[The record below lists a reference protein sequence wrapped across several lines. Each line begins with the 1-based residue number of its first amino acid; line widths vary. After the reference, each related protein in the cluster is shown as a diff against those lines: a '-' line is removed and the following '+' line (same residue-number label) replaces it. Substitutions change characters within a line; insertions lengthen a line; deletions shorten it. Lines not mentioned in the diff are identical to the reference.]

1 MSYLGWFFL
10 LFGKLASPWIDSNS
24 PIRYNETLPMCPS
37 PVPDGYVRGP
47 VFYDGGADNSVYNE
61 YARNAFW
68 NLAGGYGARIV
79 VLTTNADASQADYGY
94 AAAFQA
100 LEAARVRLIGLA
112 GRASGSDPA
121 VLHAIEQSTAVF
133 LSGGHPLQW
142 STAAFLGNHM
152 LVYRDDTPFPCM
164 AAGLGLSN
172 RMLVAGHFNPDQRGE
187 LLRMAIAANPYM
199 LGIGLPDQ
207 AAFIRRSD
215 NLLEVVGL
223 ANVQVVDGSQMTS
236 TNLLAWQPGQ
246 RFEAEGLCV
255 VDLPPDHR
263 YDQDSHR
270 VLPPE
275 LAMPLPVRSSL

>member
-1 MSYLGWFFL
+1 
-10 LFGKLASPWIDSNS
+10 
-24 PIRYNETLPMCPS
+24 MCPS

-47 VFYDGGADNSVYNE
+47 VFYDGGADASVYNE

-79 VLTTNADASQADYGY
+79 VLTTNVDVSQADYGY

-100 LEAARVRLIGLA
+100 LEAARVRLIVLSD
-112 GRASGSDPA
+112 RASGSNPA
-121 VLHAIEQSTAVF
+121 VLQAIEQSTAVF

-142 STAAFLGNHM
+142 STRIGGTPLATAIRRANAGGKAMGAVGGSAAFLGNHM

-164 AAGLGLSN
+164 APGLGLSN
-172 RMLVAGHFNPDQRGE
+172 RMLVAGHFDPDQRGQ

-215 NLLEVVGL
+215 SLLEVVGL
-223 ANVQVVDGSQMTS
+223 ASVQIVDGSQMTG
-236 TNLLAWQPGQ
+236 TNLLAWQPGLA
-246 RFEAEGLCV
+246 FEAAGLRV

>member
-1 MSYLGWFFL
+1 
-10 LFGKLASPWIDSNS
+10 
-24 PIRYNETLPMCPS
+24 MCPS

-79 VLTTNADASQADYGY
+79 VLTT
-94 AAAFQA
+94 
-100 LEAARVRLIGLA
+100 
-112 GRASGSDPA
+112 SDPA

-142 STAAFLGNHM
+142 STRIGGTPLATAIRRANACGKAVGAVGGSAAFLGNHM

-164 AAGLGLSN
+164 APGLGLSN
-172 RMLVAGHFNPDQRGE
+172 RMLVAGHFDPDQRGL

-223 ANVQVVDGSQMTS
+223 ASVQIVDGSQVTG
-236 TNLLAWQPGQ
+236 TNLLAWQPGLP
-246 RFEAEGLCV
+246 FEAEGLRV

-263 YDQDSHR
+263 YDQDSRR

-275 LAMPLPVRSSL
+275 LAMPLPVRSSF

>member
-1 MSYLGWFFL
+1 M
-10 LFGKLASPWIDSNS
+10 
-24 PIRYNETLPMCPS
+24 
-37 PVPDGYVRGP
+37 RGP

-79 VLTTNADASQADYGY
+79 VLTTNADVSQADYGY

-100 LEAARVRLIGLA
+100 LEAARVRLLVLA
-112 GRASGSDPA
+112 DRASGSDPA
-121 VLHAIEQSTAVF
+121 VLHAVEQSTAVF

-142 STAAFLGNHM
+142 STRIGGTPLATGIRRANACGKAVGAVGGSAAFLGNHM
-152 LVYRDDTPFPCM
+152 LVYREDTAFPVM
-164 AAGLGLSN
+164 APGLGLSN
-172 RMLVAGHFNPDQRGE
+172 RMLVAAHFDPVLRGP

-223 ANVQVVDGSQMTS
+223 ASVQIVDGSQMTR

-246 RFEAEGLCV
+246 PFEAEGLQV

-263 YDQDSHR
+263 YDQDSHC

>member
-1 MSYLGWFFL
+1 
-10 LFGKLASPWIDSNS
+10 
-24 PIRYNETLPMCPS
+24 
-37 PVPDGYVRGP
+37 VPDGYVRGP
-47 VFYDGGADNSVYNE
+47 VFYDGGADHSVYNE

-79 VLTTNADASQADYGY
+79 VLTTNADVSQADYGY

-100 LEAARVRLIGLA
+100 LEAARVRLILLIDRG
-112 GRASGSDPA
+112 SGSDPA
-121 VLHAIEQSTAVF
+121 VLHAVEQSTAIF

-142 STAAFLGNHM
+142 STRIGGTPLATAIRRANACGKAVGAVGGSAAFLGNHM
-152 LVYRDDTPFPCM
+152 LVYRDDTDFPCM
-164 AAGLGLSN
+164 APGLGLSN
-172 RMLVAGHFNPDQRGE
+172 RMLVAGHFDPGLCGP

-223 ANVQVVDGSQMTS
+223 ASVQIVDGSQMTG
-236 TNLLAWQPGQ
+236 TNLLYWRPGQ
-246 RFEAEGLCV
+246 VFEAEGLRV
-255 VDLPPDHR
+255 VDLLPDHR
-263 YDQDSHR
+263 YDQDAHV

-275 LAMPLPVRSSL
+275 LALPLPVRSSL

>member
-1 MSYLGWFFL
+1 
-10 LFGKLASPWIDSNS
+10 
-24 PIRYNETLPMCPS
+24 MCPS

-61 YARNAFW
+61 YARNSFW

-79 VLTTNADASQADYGY
+79 VLTTNADVSQADYGY

-100 LEAARVRLIGLA
+100 LEAARVRLLVLA
-112 GRASGSDPA
+112 DRASGSDPA

-142 STAAFLGNHM
+142 STRIGGTPLATAIRRANACGKAVGAVGGSAAFLGNHM
-152 LVYRDDTPFPCM
+152 LVYREDTPFPCM
-164 AAGLGLSN
+164 APGLGLSN
-172 RMLVAGHFNPDQRGE
+172 RMLVAGHFDPEQRGE

-199 LGIGLPDQ
+199 LGIGLPDK

-223 ANVQVVDGSQMTS
+223 ASVQIVDGSQMTRTS
-236 TNLLAWQPGQ
+236 LLTWQPGQ
-246 RFEAEGLCV
+246 PFEAEGLRL

-263 YDQDSHR
+263 YDQDSHC

>member
-1 MSYLGWFFL
+1 
-10 LFGKLASPWIDSNS
+10 
-24 PIRYNETLPMCPS
+24 MCPS

-100 LEAARVRLIGLA
+100 LEAARVRLLVLA
-112 GRASGSDPA
+112 DRASGSDSTI
-121 VLHAIEQSTAVF
+121 LQAIEQSTAVF

-142 STAAFLGNHM
+142 STRIGGTPLATAIRRANACGKAVGAVGGSAAFLGNHM
-152 LVYRDDTPFPCM
+152 LVYRDDTLFPCM

-172 RMLVAGHFNPDQRGE
+172 RMLVAGHFDPDQRGD

-223 ANVQVVDGSQMTS
+223 ASVQIVDGSQMTG

-246 RFEAEGLCV
+246 PFEAAGLRA
-255 VDLPPDHR
+255 VDLPPDYR
-263 YDQDSHR
+263 YDPDAHV

>member
-1 MSYLGWFFL
+1 
-10 LFGKLASPWIDSNS
+10 
-24 PIRYNETLPMCPS
+24 MCPS

-47 VFYDGGADNSVYNE
+47 VFYDGGADTSVYNE

-79 VLTTNADASQADYGY
+79 VLTTNADVSQADYGY

-100 LEAARVRLIGLA
+100 LEAAKVRLLVLRD
-112 GRASGSDPA
+112 RASGSDPA

-142 STAAFLGNHM
+142 STRIGGTPLATAIRRANACGKAVGAVGGSAAFLGNHM

-172 RMLVAGHFNPDQRGE
+172 RMLVAGHFDPAQRGE

-223 ANVQVVDGSQMTS
+223 ASVQIVDGSQMTS
-236 TNLLAWQPGQ
+236 TNLLVWQPGQ
-246 RFEAEGLCV
+246 PFEAEGLRV

-275 LAMPLPVRSSL
+275 LAMPLPVRSSF

>member
-1 MSYLGWFFL
+1 
-10 LFGKLASPWIDSNS
+10 
-24 PIRYNETLPMCPS
+24 MCPS

-79 VLTTNADASQADYGY
+79 VLTTNADVSQADYGY

-100 LEAARVRLIGLA
+100 LEAAKVRLLVLRD
-112 GRASGSDPA
+112 RASGSDPA

-142 STAAFLGNHM
+142 STRIGGTPLATAIRRANACGKAVGAVGGSAAFLGNHM
-152 LVYRDDTPFPCM
+152 LVYREDTAFPCM
-164 AAGLGLSN
+164 APGLGLSN
-172 RMLVAGHFNPDQRGE
+172 RMLVAGHFDPDVRGA
-187 LLRMAIAANPYM
+187 LLHMAIAANPYL

-223 ANVQVVDGSQMTS
+223 ASVQIVDGSQIS
-236 TNLLAWQPGQ
+236 DTNLVAWQPGSP
-246 RFEAEGLCV
+246 FEAVGLRV
-255 VDLPPDHR
+255 IYLPPDHR
-263 YDQDSHR
+263 YDPDTHQM
-270 VLPPE
+270 LPPE
-275 LAMPLPVRSSL
+275 LAMPLPVRSSF

>member
-1 MSYLGWFFL
+1 
-10 LFGKLASPWIDSNS
+10 
-24 PIRYNETLPMCPS
+24 MCPS

-61 YARNAFW
+61 YARNSFW

-79 VLTTNADASQADYGY
+79 VLTTNAGISQADYGY
-94 AAAFQA
+94 AAAFEA
-100 LEAARVRLIGLA
+100 LEAARVRLLVLRD
-112 GRASGSDPA
+112 RASGSDPA
-121 VLHAIEQSTAVF
+121 VLQAIEQSTAVF

-142 STAAFLGNHM
+142 STRIGGTPLATAIRRANACGKAVGAVGGSAAFLGNHM
-152 LVYRDDTPFPCM
+152 LVYREDTAFPCM
-164 AAGLGLSN
+164 APGLGLSN
-172 RMLVAGHFNPDQRGE
+172 RMLVAGHFDPVQRGE
-187 LLRMAIAANPYM
+187 LLRRAIAANPYL
-199 LGIGLPDQ
+199 LGIGLPDK

-223 ANVQVVDGSQMTS
+223 ASVQIVDGSQMTRTS
-236 TNLLAWQPGQ
+236 LVTWQPGQ
-246 RFEAEGLCV
+246 PFEAEGLRV

-263 YDQDSHR
+263 YDQDSRR

>member
-1 MSYLGWFFL
+1 M
-10 LFGKLASPWIDSNS
+10 
-24 PIRYNETLPMCPS
+24 
-37 PVPDGYVRGP
+37 RGP

-100 LEAARVRLIGLA
+100 LEAARVRLIILA
-112 GRASGSDPA
+112 DRASGSDPA
-121 VLHAIEQSTAVF
+121 ILQAIEQSTAVF

-142 STAAFLGNHM
+142 STRIGGTPLATGIRRANACGKAVGAVGGSAAFLGNHM
-152 LVYRDDTPFPCM
+152 LVYREDTAFPCM
-164 AAGLGLSN
+164 APGLGLSN
-172 RMLVAGHFNPDQRGE
+172 RILVAAHFDPVLRGP

-223 ANVQVVDGSQMTS
+223 ASVQIVDGSRMTR

-246 RFEAEGLCV
+246 PFEAEGLQV

>member
-1 MSYLGWFFL
+1 
-10 LFGKLASPWIDSNS
+10 
-24 PIRYNETLPMCPS
+24 
-37 PVPDGYVRGP
+37 VRGP

-79 VLTTNADASQADYGY
+79 VLTTNADVSQADYGY

-100 LEAARVRLIGLA
+100 LEAARVRLIVLA
-112 GRASGSDPA
+112 DRSSGSDPA

-142 STAAFLGNHM
+142 STRIGGTPLATAIRRANACGKAVGAVGGSAAFLGNHM
-152 LVYRDDTPFPCM
+152 LVYREDTAFPCM

-172 RMLVAGHFNPDQRGE
+172 RMLVAGHFDPEQRGE
-187 LLRMAIAANPYM
+187 LLRMAIAGNPYM
-199 LGIGLPDQ
+199 LGIGLPDE
-207 AAFIRRSD
+207 AAFIRRAD

-223 ANVQVVDGSQMTS
+223 ASVQVVDGSQMTS
-236 TNLLAWQPGQ
+236 TNLLVWQPGQ
-246 RFEAEGLCV
+246 PFEAEGLRM

-275 LAMPLPVRSSL
+275 LAMPLPVRSSF

>member
-1 MSYLGWFFL
+1 MS
-10 LFGKLASPWIDSNS
+10 
-24 PIRYNETLPMCPS
+24 PS

-47 VFYDGGADNSVYNE
+47 VFYDGGADTSVYNE

-100 LEAARVRLIGLA
+100 LEAARVRLLVLA
-112 GRASGSDPA
+112 DRASGSDPA
-121 VLHAIEQSTAVF
+121 VLQAIEQSTAVF

-142 STAAFLGNHM
+142 STRIGGTPLATAIRRANACGKAVGAVGGSAAFLGNHM
-152 LVYRDDTPFPCM
+152 LVYRDDTDFPCM

-172 RMLVAGHFNPDQRGE
+172 RMLVAGHFDPDQRGE

-223 ANVQVVDGSQMTS
+223 ASVQIVDGSQMTS
-236 TNLLAWQPGQ
+236 TNLLAWRPGLVL
-246 RFEAEGLCV
+246 EAEGLRV
-255 VDLPPDHR
+255 IELPPDHR

>member
-1 MSYLGWFFL
+1 
-10 LFGKLASPWIDSNS
+10 
-24 PIRYNETLPMCPS
+24 MCPS

-47 VFYDGGADNSVYNE
+47 VFYDGGADISVYNE

-79 VLTTNADASQADYGY
+79 VLTTNSDATQADYGY

-100 LEAARVRLIGLA
+100 LEAARVRLLPLVD
-112 GRASGSDPA
+112 RASGSDPA
-121 VLHAIEQSTAVF
+121 ILQAVEQSTAVF

-142 STAAFLGNHM
+142 STRIGGTPLATAIRRANACGKAVGAVGGSAAFLGNHM

-172 RMLVAGHFNPDQRGE
+172 RMLVAGHFDPDQRGE

-223 ANVQVVDGSQMTS
+223 ASVQIVDGSQMTG
-236 TNLLAWQPGQ
+236 TNLLAWQPGLA
-246 RFEAEGLCV
+246 FEAAGLSV
-255 VDLPPDHR
+255 VDLPPDYR
-263 YDQDSHR
+263 YDPDSHR